1 MLARVQ
7 KKMEKQSA
15 LACKGLGHE
24 LALALAERVCELA
37 LAVPCDDIVEP
48 ELVAVLVDTL
58 RDLVASGI
66 AQTREERHKTLC
78 QWRCRMLAEDD
89 RASR

>member
-37 LAVPCDDIVEP
+37 LAVPRDDIVEP
-48 ELVAVLVDTL
+48 GLAAVLVDTL
-58 RDLVASGI
+58 RDLVASGVS
-66 AQTREERHKTLC
+66 QTREERHKTLC

>member
-37 LAVPCDDIVEP
+37 LAVLRDDIVEP
-48 ELVAVLVDTL
+48 GLAAVLVDTL
-58 RDLVASGI
+58 RDLVASSI
-66 AQTREERHKTLC
+66 PKTREERQQTLSE
-78 QWRCRMLAEDD
+78 RSSRVLPEDD
-89 RASR
+89 GGQ